1 MEKLANK
8 LDKLTMFKNR
18 ILFLF
23 ALLFIGNTINAQ
35 EITLEKG
42 KEYTL
47 AGVEVTGK
55 VSFNEQTVITFTG
68 LEIGS
73 KIRIPGDEISL
84 AITKLWK
91 LGLFDDVNFYV
102 KKIEGEN
109 IFLELELFELPKLN
123 EVKIKG
129 IKKGKKE
136 DIIKDTELNK
146 GKVVNDNL
154 VTNTKN
160 YVEKKF
166 KKDGYF
172 NTKVTINTVPDS
184 TNTKVDMVIFIDK
197 GDKVKINK
205 INFKGNE
212 QIVDKKLKKSL
223 KNTKE
228 KKIYRIFKASK
239 FVEDKYKEDLTS
251 LVTRYKEKGYRDAR
265 IISDTVSYNKKN
277 NKIDINIKLE
287 EGKKYYFGDI
297 RFLGNTVYSD
307 QLLNSI
313 LGLKKGETYNGV
325 LLQKRIADNSAPD
338 SEDIT
343 NLYQNSGYLWS
354 SINPVEVKTA
364 NDTIDFEIRIT
375 EGPVAYFNNI
385 TVKGNDKTNDKVIY
399 RELRT
404 RPGEKWNKEL
414 VIRSVRELGQLGF
427 FDAEAIRP
435 EPVNMDPAA
444 GTVDLDWTVVEKGS
458 SQVELQGGY
467 GAGGFIGTLGLSFNN
482 FSLKNIFNK
491 KAYQPLPMGDGQ
503 KMSLRLQ
510 GSQSFQ
516 VYSLSFTEPWLGG
529 KKPISF
535 FTSLSHS
542 KQFLYDYSS
551 RNVTKDKSF
560 NITTLTVGYGKRLKV
575 PDDYFSLSNSVSFS
589 YYDLNNYNTGL
600 FTFGN
605 GASRNLAFNTSLS
618 RDSRGLDPVFPDRGS
633 NFSVSAKFTLP
644 YSLFNGVDYANLK
657 NEEQYKLKYI
667 SNSGIVT
674 QAVNNIYPIDGDYI
688 AETSTNSGVY
698 KRVDT
703 YQEADLNRSK
713 YDQEVFKWLEFYKVK
728 FSGDWYTKVYKKFV
742 LRSRA
747 EFGFLGAYNSNRGIV
762 PFERFYVGGDGL
774 ANYSL
779 DGREVIQLRGYPNN
793 SLSSSNGG
801 TVYNKYSMELRYPI
815 TMKQTAKIYAMTF
828 VEAGSA
834 FDNFKTFD
842 PFKMQRS
849 AGFGLR
855 VFMPAF
861 GLLGIDFAH
870 GFDPVP
876 GDTVKSGW
884 QTHFIIGQQF

>member
-1 MEKLANK
+1 LEKLANK
-8 LDKLTMFKNR
+8 LDKLTMFKNK

-23 ALLFIGNTINAQ
+23 TLLFIGNTINAQ
-35 EITLEKG
+35 ETTLEKG

-47 AGVEVTGK
+47 SGIEVTGK

-73 KIRIPGDEISL
+73 KIRIPGEEISL

-91 LGLFDDVNFYV
+91 LGLFNDVNFYV
-102 KKIEGEN
+102 KKIEGET
-109 IFLELELFELPKLN
+109 IFLELELYELPKLN
-123 EVKIKG
+123 DIKIKG
-129 IKKGKKE
+129 VKKGKRE
-136 DIIKDTELNK
+136 DIVKETELSK
-146 GKVVNDNL
+146 GKIVNDNL
-154 VTNTKN
+154 ITNTKN
-160 YVEKKF
+160 YIENKY

-172 NTKVTINTVPDS
+172 NTKVTINTLADS
-184 TNTKVDMVIFIDK
+184 TNTKVDMVVFIDR
-197 GDKVKINK
+197 GQKVKISA
-205 INFKGNE
+205 INFVGNE
-212 QIVDKKLKKSL
+212 QLVDKKLKKSF

-228 KKIYRIFKASK
+228 KKIYRVFKASK
-239 FVEDKYKEDLTS
+239 FVKDKYKEDLGT
-251 LVTRYKEKGYRDAR
+251 LVSKYKEKGYRDAR
-265 IISDTVSYNKKN
+265 VVNESVIYNKET
-277 NKIDINIKLE
+277 NKINIDINIE

-307 QLLNSI
+307 QALNSI
-313 LGLKKGETYNGV
+313 LGIKRGEIYNGV
-325 LLQKRIADNSAPD
+325 LLEKRIADTSSPD
-338 SEDIT
+338 AEDVT
-343 NLYQNSGYLWS
+343 NLYQNNGYLWS
-354 SINPVEVKTA
+354 NINPVEVKTE

-375 EGPVAYFNNI
+375 EGPIAYFNNV

-404 RPGEKWNKEL
+404 RPGEKWNKDL

-444 GTVDLDWTVVEKGS
+444 GTVDLDWTLVEKGS

-510 GSQSFQ
+510 ASQGFQ

-535 FTSLSHS
+535 FTSISHS
-542 KQFLYDYSS
+542 KQFLFDFRS
-551 RNVTKDKSF
+551 RDVTRDKSF
-560 NITTLTVGYGKRLKV
+560 NISTLTVGYGKRLKV
-575 PDDYFSLSNSVSFS
+575 PDDYFSISNSVSFS

-605 GASRNLAFNTSLS
+605 GASRNLAFNTTLT
-618 RDSRGLDPVFPDRGS
+618 RDSRGLDPIFPDRGS

-644 YSLFNGVDYANLK
+644 YSMWNGVDYANLENK
-657 NEEQYKLKYI
+657 EEFKQRNTNVSQTDANENLVPIYI
-667 SNSGIVT
+667 DENGNNT
-674 QAVNNIYPIDGDYI
+674 NDFTKAV
-688 AETSTNSGVY
+688 
-698 KRVDT
+698 
-703 YQEADLNRSK
+703 ADQSLV
-713 YDQEVFKWLEFYKVK
+713 DQERFKYLEFYKVK
-728 FSGDWYTKVYKKFV
+728 FSGDWYTKIYKKFV
-742 LRSRA
+742 LRTRA
-747 EFGFLGAYNSNRGIV
+747 EFGFLGAYNSDRGVV
-762 PFERFYVGGDGL
+762 PFERFFVGGDGL
-774 ANYSL
+774 ANFAL

-793 SLSSSNGG
+793 SLSSQNGG

-815 TMKQTAKIYAMTF
+815 TMKQSAKIYAMSF
-828 VEAGSA
+828 LEAGAA

-842 PFKMQRS
+842 PFKVQRA
-849 AGFGLR
+849 AGIGLR

-870 GFDPVP
+870 GFDPIP
-876 GDTVKSGW
+876 GDTIKSGW

>member
-1 MEKLANK
+1 
-8 LDKLTMFKNR
+8 MFKNR
-18 ILFLF
+18 ILFLLF
-23 ALLFIGNTINAQ
+23 LLLGNTINAQ
-35 EITLEKG
+35 ETTLEKG
-42 KEYTL
+42 KEYIL

-91 LGLFDDVNFYV
+91 LGLFNDVNFYV
-102 KKIEGEN
+102 KKIEGET
-109 IFLELELFELPKLN
+109 IFLELELYELPKLN
-123 EVKIKG
+123 DIKIKG
-129 IKKGKKE
+129 IKKGKREDVVKE
-136 DIIKDTELNK
+136 TELNK
-146 GKVVNDNL
+146 GKIVNDNL
-154 VTNTKN
+154 ITNTKN
-160 YVEKKF
+160 YIENKF

-172 NTKVTINTVPDS
+172 NTKVTINTLADS
-184 TNTKVDMVIFIDK
+184 TNTKVDMVVFIDK
-197 GDKVKINK
+197 GEKVKISA
-205 INFKGNE
+205 INFVGNE
-212 QIVDKKLKKSL
+212 QLTDKKLKKSF

-228 KKIYRIFKASK
+228 KKSYRVFKASK
-239 FVEDKYKEDLTS
+239 FVKDKYKEDLGT
-251 LVTRYKEKGYRDAR
+251 LVTNYKEKGYRDAR
-265 IISDTVSYNKKN
+265 VVSESVVYDKET
-277 NKIDINIKLE
+277 NKINIDVNIE
-287 EGKKYYFGDI
+287 EGQKYYFGDI
-297 RFLGNTVYSD
+297 RFLGNTVYTD
-307 QLLNSI
+307 QVLNSI
-313 LGLKKGETYNGV
+313 LGIKRGEIYNGV
-325 LLQKRIADNSAPD
+325 LLEKRIADKTSPD
-338 SEDIT
+338 AEDVS
-343 NLYQNSGYLWS
+343 NLYQNNGYLWS
-354 SINPVEVKTA
+354 NINPVEVKTE
-364 NDTIDFEIRIT
+364 NDTIDFEIRIS
-375 EGPVAYFNNI
+375 EGPIAYFNNV

-404 RPGEKWNKEL
+404 RPGEKWNKDL

-444 GTVDLDWTVVEKGS
+444 GTVDLDWTLVEKGS

-510 GSQSFQ
+510 ASQGFQ

-535 FTSLSHS
+535 FTSISHS
-542 KQFLYDYSS
+542 KQFLFDFRS
-551 RNVTKDKSF
+551 RNVTRDKSF
-560 NITTLTVGYGKRLKV
+560 NISTLTVGYGKRLKV
-575 PDDYFSLSNSVSFS
+575 PDDYFSISNSASFS

-605 GASRNLAFNTSLS
+605 GASRNLAFSSTLT
-618 RDSRGLDPVFPDRGS
+618 RDSRGLDPIFPDRGS
-633 NFSVSAKFTLP
+633 TFSVSAKFTLP
-644 YSLFNGVDYANLK
+644 YSSFNGVDYANLGDK
-657 NEEQYKLKYI
+657 EEYKLRNNTVSRTDANGNILPVYL
-667 SNSGIVT
+667 NAAGENT
-674 QAVNNIYPIDGDYI
+674 YDFTEAV
-688 AETSTNSGVY
+688 
-698 KRVDT
+698 
-703 YQEADLNRSK
+703 ADQSLV
-713 YDQEVFKWLEFYKVK
+713 DQERFKWLEFYKVK

-742 LRSRA
+742 LRTRA
-747 EFGFLGAYNSNRGIV
+747 EFGFLGAYNQDRGVV
-762 PFERFYVGGDGL
+762 PFERFFVGGDGL
-774 ANYSL
+774 ANFAL

-793 SLSSSNGG
+793 SLSSQNGG

-815 TMKQTAKIYAMTF
+815 TMKQSAKIYAMTF

-834 FDNFKTFD
+834 FDDFKTFD
-842 PFKMQRS
+842 PFKVQRA
-849 AGFGLR
+849 AGVGLR

-870 GFDPVP
+870 GFDPIP
-876 GDTVKSGW
+876 GDTIKSGW

>member
-1 MEKLANK
+1 
-8 LDKLTMFKNR
+8 MFKNR

-23 ALLFIGNTINAQ
+23 TLLFIGNTINAQ
-35 EITLEKG
+35 ETTLEKG

-47 AGVEVTGK
+47 SGIEVTGK
-55 VSFNEQTVITFTG
+55 VSFNEQTIITFTG

-91 LGLFDDVNFYV
+91 LGLFNDVNFYV
-102 KKIEGEN
+102 KKIEGET
-109 IFLELELFELPKLN
+109 ILLELELYELPKLN
-123 EVKIKG
+123 DIKIKG
-129 IKKGKKE
+129 VKKGKRE
-136 DIIKDTELNK
+136 DIVKETELNK
-146 GKVVNDNL
+146 GRVVNDNL
-154 VTNTKN
+154 ITNTKN
-160 YVEKKF
+160 YIENKY

-172 NTKVTINTVPDS
+172 NTKVTINTLADS
-184 TNTKVDMVIFIDK
+184 TNTKVDMVVFIDR
-197 GDKVKINK
+197 GQKVKISA
-205 INFKGNE
+205 INFVGNE
-212 QIVDKKLKKSL
+212 QLVDKKLKKSF

-228 KKIYRIFKASK
+228 KKIYRVFKASK
-239 FVEDKYKEDLTS
+239 FVKDKYKEDLGT
-251 LVTRYKEKGYRDAR
+251 LVSKYKEKGYRDAR
-265 IISDTVSYNKKN
+265 VVNESVIYNKET
-277 NKIDINIKLE
+277 NKINIDINIE

-307 QLLNSI
+307 QALNSI
-313 LGLKKGETYNGV
+313 LGIKRGEIYNGV
-325 LLQKRIADNSAPD
+325 LLEKRIADTSSPD
-338 SEDIT
+338 AEDVT
-343 NLYQNSGYLWS
+343 NLYQNNGYLWS
-354 SINPVEVKTA
+354 NINPVEVKTE

-375 EGPVAYFNNI
+375 EGPIAYFNNV

-404 RPGEKWNKEL
+404 RPGEKWNKDL

-444 GTVDLDWTVVEKGS
+444 GTVDLDWTLVEKGS

-510 GSQSFQ
+510 ASQGFQ

-535 FTSLSHS
+535 FTSISHS
-542 KQFLYDYSS
+542 KQFLFDFRS
-551 RNVTKDKSF
+551 RNVTRDKSF
-560 NITTLTVGYGKRLKV
+560 NISTLTVGYGKRLKV
-575 PDDYFSLSNSVSFS
+575 PDDYFSISNSVSFS

-605 GASRNLAFNTSLS
+605 GASRNLAFSTTLT
-618 RDSRGLDPVFPDRGS
+618 RDSRGLDPIFPDRGS

-644 YSLFNGVDYANLK
+644 YSMWNGVDYANLENK
-657 NEEQYKLKYI
+657 EEFKQRNTNVSQTDANGNLVPIYI
-667 SNSGIVT
+667 DENGNNT
-674 QAVNNIYPIDGDYI
+674 NDFTKAV
-688 AETSTNSGVY
+688 
-698 KRVDT
+698 
-703 YQEADLNRSK
+703 ADQSLV
-713 YDQEVFKWLEFYKVK
+713 DQERFKYLEFYKVK
-728 FSGDWYTKVYKKFV
+728 FSGDWYSKIYKKFV
-742 LRSRA
+742 LRTRA
-747 EFGFLGAYNSNRGIV
+747 EFGFLGAYNSDRGVV
-762 PFERFYVGGDGL
+762 PFERFFVGGDGL
-774 ANYSL
+774 ANFAL

-793 SLSSSNGG
+793 SLSSQNGG

-815 TMKQTAKIYAMTF
+815 TMKQSAKIYAMSF
-828 VEAGSA
+828 LEAGAA

-842 PFKMQRS
+842 PFKVQRA
-849 AGFGLR
+849 AGIGLR

-870 GFDPVP
+870 GFDPIP
-876 GDTVKSGW
+876 GDTIKSGW

>member
-23 ALLFIGNTINAQ
+23 ILLLIGNTINAQ
-35 EITLEKG
+35 ETTLEKG

-47 AGVEVTGK
+47 SGVEVTGK
-55 VSFNEQTVITFTG
+55 VSFNKQTVITFTG

-73 KIRIPGDEISL
+73 KIRIPGEEISL

-91 LGLFDDVNFYV
+91 LGLFNDVNFYV
-102 KKIEGEN
+102 KKIEGES
-109 IFLELELFELPKLN
+109 IFLELELYELPKLN
-123 EVKIKG
+123 DIKIKG
-129 IKKGKKE
+129 VKKGKRE
-136 DIIKDTELNK
+136 DIVKETELSK
-146 GKVVNDNL
+146 GKIVNDNL
-154 VTNTKN
+154 LTNTKN
-160 YVEKKF
+160 YIENKF

-172 NTKVTINTVPDS
+172 NTKVTINTLADS
-184 TNTKVDMVIFIDK
+184 TNTKVDMVVFIDK
-197 GDKVKINK
+197 GEKVKISA
-205 INFKGNE
+205 INFVGNE
-212 QIVDKKLKKSL
+212 QLVDKKLKKSF

-228 KKIYRIFKASK
+228 KKIYRIFKSSK
-239 FVEDKYKEDLTS
+239 FVKDKYKEDLES
-251 LVTRYKEKGYRDAR
+251 VVTKYKEKGYRDAR
-265 IISDTVSYNKKN
+265 VVSENVVYDKEK
-277 NKIDINIKLE
+277 NKINIDVNIE
-287 EGKKYYFGDI
+287 EGRKYYFGDI

-307 QLLNSI
+307 QALNSI
-313 LGLKKGETYNGV
+313 LGIKRGEIYNGV
-325 LLQKRIADNSAPD
+325 MLEKRIADKTSPD
-338 SEDIT
+338 AEDVT
-343 NLYQNSGYLWS
+343 NLYQNNGYLWS
-354 SINPVEVKTA
+354 NINPVEVKTE

-375 EGPVAYFNNI
+375 EGPIAYFNNI

-404 RPGEKWNKEL
+404 RPGEKWNKDL

-510 GSQSFQ
+510 ASQGFQ

-535 FTSLSHS
+535 FTSISHS
-542 KQFLYDYSS
+542 KQFLYDYRT
-551 RNVTKDKSF
+551 RNVTSEKSF
-560 NITTLTVGYGKRLKV
+560 NISTLTVGYGKRLKV
-575 PDDYFSLSNSVSFS
+575 PDDYFSISNSVSFS

-605 GASRNLAFNTSLS
+605 GASRNLAFSSTLT
-618 RDSRGLDPVFPDRGS
+618 RDSRGLDPIFPDRGS
-633 NFSVSAKFTLP
+633 NFSVSAKFSLP
-644 YSLFNGVDYANLK
+644 YSLFNGIDYANLGNK
-657 NEEQYKLKYI
+657 EEYKLRNKTVFPTDANGNVLPVY
-667 SNSGIVT
+667 
-674 QAVNNIYPIDGDYI
+674 VNATGGNTFNFT
-688 AETSTNSGVY
+688 EGV
-698 KRVDT
+698 
-703 YQEADLNRSK
+703 ADQSLV
-713 YDQEVFKWLEFYKVK
+713 DQERFKWLEFYKVK
-728 FSGDWYTKVYKKFV
+728 FSGDWYTKIYKKFV
-742 LRSRA
+742 LRTRA
-747 EFGFLGAYNSNRGIV
+747 EFGFLGAYNSDRGIV

-815 TMKQTAKIYAMTF
+815 TMKQSAKIYAMSF
-828 VEAGSA
+828 VEAGAA

-842 PFKMQRS
+842 PFKVQRA
-849 AGFGLR
+849 AGVGLR

>member
-8 LDKLTMFKNR
+8 LDKLTMFKKR

-23 ALLFIGNTINAQ
+23 TLLFIGNTITAQ
-35 EITLEKG
+35 ETAFEKG

-55 VSFNEQTVITFTG
+55 VSFNEQTIITFTG

-91 LGLFDDVNFYV
+91 LGLFNDVNFYV
-102 KKIEGEN
+102 KKVEGES
-109 IFLELELFELPKLN
+109 IVLELELYELPKLN

-136 DIIKDTELNK
+136 DIIKETELTK

-160 YVEKKF
+160 YIENKF

-172 NTKVTINTVPDS
+172 NSKVTINTLADS
-184 TNTKVDMVIFIDK
+184 TNTKVDMVVFIDK
-197 GDKVKINK
+197 GKKVKISK
-205 INFKGNE
+205 INFVGNE
-212 QIVDKKLKKSL
+212 KLTDKKLKKAF

-228 KKIYRIFKASK
+228 KKIYRIFKSSK
-239 FVEDKYKEDLTS
+239 FIKEKYKEDLNS
-251 LVTRYKEKGYRDAR
+251 LVTKYKEKGYRDAR
-265 IISDTVSYNKKN
+265 VVSESVVYNKEK
-277 NKIDINIKLE
+277 NKIDIDVNLE
-287 EGKKYYFGDI
+287 EGRKYYFGDI
-297 RFLGNTVYSD
+297 RFLGNTVYSN
-307 QLLNSI
+307 QVLNSI
-313 LGLKKGETYNGV
+313 LGIKRGEIYNGV
-325 LLQKRIADNSAPD
+325 LLQKRISDNSAPN
-338 SEDIT
+338 SEDLS
-343 NLYQNSGYLWS
+343 NLYQNNGYLWS
-354 SINPVEVKTA
+354 NITPVEVKTE
-364 NDTIDFEIRIT
+364 NDTIDFEIRIS
-375 EGPVAYFNNI
+375 EGPVAYFNKI

-444 GTVDLDWTVVEKGS
+444 GTVDLDWNVVEKGS

-503 KMSLRLQ
+503 KMALRLQ

-542 KQFLYDYSS
+542 KQFLYDYQT
-551 RNVTKDKSF
+551 RAVTRTKSF
-560 NITTLTVGYGKRLKV
+560 NISTITVGYGKRLKV

-605 GASRNLAFNTSLS
+605 GASRNLSFNTSLT
-618 RDSRGLDPVFPDRGS
+618 RDSRGVDPVFPEYGS
-633 NFSVSAKFTLP
+633 NFSISAKFSLP
-644 YSLFNGVDYANLK
+644 YSLINGVDYAGLK
-657 NEEQYKLKYI
+657 NKKEYKFTNQGAAYFNTNGNYVPQGSYVD
-667 SNSGIVT
+667 SNGDATSNYENGI
-674 QAVNNIYPIDGDYI
+674 
-688 AETSTNSGVY
+688 
-698 KRVDT
+698 
-703 YQEADLNRSK
+703 ADQSK
-713 YDQEVFKWLEFYKVK
+713 IDQERFKWLEFYKVK

-742 LRSRA
+742 LRTRG
-747 EFGFLGAYNSNRGIV
+747 EFGFLGAYNKDRGII

-793 SLSSSNGG
+793 SLSSSDGG

-828 VEAGSA
+828 LEAGSA
-834 FDNFKTFD
+834 FDSFKKFD

-870 GFDPVP
+870 GFDPIP
-876 GDTVKSGW
+876 GGTVKSGW

>member
-1 MEKLANK
+1 
-8 LDKLTMFKNR
+8 MFKNR

-23 ALLFIGNTINAQ
+23 ILLFIGNTINAQ

-42 KEYTL
+42 KEYIL
-47 AGVEVTGK
+47 SGVEVTGK

-73 KIRIPGDEISL
+73 KIRIPGEEISL

-91 LGLFDDVNFYV
+91 LGLFNDVNFYV
-102 KKIEGEN
+102 KKIEGES
-109 IFLELELFELPKLN
+109 IFLELELYELPKLN
-123 EVKIKG
+123 EIKIKG

-136 DIIKDTELNK
+136 DIIKETELNK

-154 VTNTKN
+154 LTNTKN
-160 YVEKKF
+160 YIENKF
-166 KKDGYF
+166 KKDGFY
-172 NTKVTINTVPDS
+172 NTKVTINTLADS

-197 GDKVKINK
+197 GEKVKISA
-205 INFKGNE
+205 INFVGNE
-212 QIVDKKLKKSL
+212 QLVDKKLKKSF

-239 FVEDKYKEDLTS
+239 FVKDKYKEDIES
-251 LVTRYKEKGYRDAR
+251 VVTKYKEKGYRDAR
-265 IISDTVSYNKKN
+265 VVSENVVYDKEK
-277 NKIDINIKLE
+277 NKINIDVNIE

-307 QLLNSI
+307 QALNSI
-313 LGLKKGETYNGV
+313 LGIKRGEIYNGV
-325 LLQKRIADNSAPD
+325 MLEKRIADKTSPD
-338 SEDIT
+338 AEDVT
-343 NLYQNSGYLWS
+343 NLYQNNGYLWS
-354 SINPVEVKTA
+354 NINPVEVKTE

-375 EGPVAYFNNI
+375 EGPIAYFNNV

-404 RPGEKWNKEL
+404 RPGEKWNKDL

-444 GTVDLDWTVVEKGS
+444 GTVDLDWTLVEKGS

-510 GSQSFQ
+510 ASQGFQ

-535 FTSLSHS
+535 FTSISHS
-542 KQFLYDYSS
+542 KQFLFDFRS
-551 RNVTKDKSF
+551 RNVTRDKSF
-560 NITTLTVGYGKRLKV
+560 NISTLTVGYGKRLKV
-575 PDDYFSLSNSVSFS
+575 PDDYFSISNSVSFS

-605 GASRNLAFNTSLS
+605 GASRNLAFSTTLT
-618 RDSRGLDPVFPDRGS
+618 RDSRGLDPIFPDRGS

-644 YSLFNGVDYANLK
+644 YSMWNGVDYANLENK
-657 NEEQYKLKYI
+657 EEFKQRNTNV
-667 SNSGIVT
+667 SQTDANGN
-674 QAVNNIYPIDGDYI
+674 AVPIYIDGNGNN
-688 AETSTNSGVY
+688 TNDFTKAV
-698 KRVDT
+698 
-703 YQEADLNRSK
+703 ADQSLV
-713 YDQEVFKWLEFYKVK
+713 DQERFKYLEFYKVK
-728 FSGDWYTKVYKKFV
+728 FTGDWYSKIYKKFV
-742 LRSRA
+742 LRTRA
-747 EFGFLGAYNSNRGIV
+747 EFGFLGAYNSDRGVV
-762 PFERFYVGGDGL
+762 PFERFFVGGDGL
-774 ANYSL
+774 ANFAL

-793 SLSSSNGG
+793 SLSSQNGG

-815 TMKQTAKIYAMTF
+815 TMKQSAKIYAMSF
-828 VEAGSA
+828 LEAGAA

-842 PFKMQRS
+842 PFKVQRA
-849 AGFGLR
+849 AGVGLR

-870 GFDPVP
+870 GFDPIP

>member
-8 LDKLTMFKNR
+8 LYKLTMFKNR

-23 ALLFIGNTINAQ
+23 ILLFIGNTIKAQ
-35 EITLEKG
+35 ETTLEKG

-47 AGVEVTGK
+47 SGVEVTGK
-55 VSFNEQTVITFTG
+55 VSFNQQTIITFTG

-73 KIRIPGDEISL
+73 KIRIPGEEISL

-91 LGLFDDVNFYV
+91 LGLFNDVNFYV
-102 KKIEGEN
+102 KKIEGDA

-123 EVKIKG
+123 DIKIKG
-129 IKKGKKE
+129 VKKGKRE
-136 DIIKDTELNK
+136 DIVKETELNK
-146 GKVVNDNL
+146 GKIVNDNL
-154 VTNTKN
+154 LTNTKN
-160 YVEKKF
+160 YIENKF
-166 KKDGYF
+166 KKEGYF
-172 NTKVTINTVPDS
+172 NTKVTINTLADS
-184 TNTKVDMVIFIDK
+184 TNTKVDMVVFIDK
-197 GDKVKINK
+197 GEKVKISA
-205 INFKGNE
+205 INFVGNE
-212 QIVDKKLKKSL
+212 QLADKKLKKSF

-228 KKIYRIFKASK
+228 KKVYRIFKSSK
-239 FVEDKYKEDLTS
+239 FVKDKYKEDLGE
-251 LVTRYKEKGYRDAR
+251 LVTKYKEKGYRDAR
-265 IISDTVSYNKKN
+265 VVSENVTYNKDN
-277 NKIDINIKLE
+277 NKINIDVNIE

-307 QLLNSI
+307 QALNSI
-313 LGLKKGETYNGV
+313 LGIKRGEIYNGV
-325 LLQKRIADNSAPD
+325 LLEKRIADKTSPD
-338 SEDIT
+338 AEDVT
-343 NLYQNSGYLWS
+343 NLYQNNGYLWS
-354 SINPVEVKTA
+354 NINPVEVKTE
-364 NDTIDFEIRIT
+364 NDTIDFEIRIS
-375 EGPVAYFNNI
+375 EGPIAYFNNI

-404 RPGEKWNKEL
+404 RPGEKWNKDL

-510 GSQSFQ
+510 GSQGFQ

-542 KQFLYDYSS
+542 KQFLYDYRT
-551 RNVTKDKSF
+551 RNVTREKSF
-560 NITTLTVGYGKRLKV
+560 NISTITVGYGKRLKV
-575 PDDYFSLSNSVSFS
+575 PDDYFSISNSVSFS

-605 GASRNLAFNTSLS
+605 GASRNLAFSTTLT
-618 RDSRGLDPVFPDRGS
+618 RDSRGLDPIFPDRGS
-633 NFSVSAKFTLP
+633 NFSVSAKFSLP
-644 YSLFNGVDYANLK
+644 YSLFNGIDYANLGNK
-657 NEEQYKLKYI
+657 EEYKLRNNTVFPTD
-667 SNSGIVT
+667 SNGNVLPVYVNAT
-674 QAVNNIYPIDGDYI
+674 GGNTFNYTEAV
-688 AETSTNSGVY
+688 
-698 KRVDT
+698 VD
-703 YQEADLNRSK
+703 QSLV
-713 YDQEVFKWLEFYKVK
+713 DQERFKWLEFYKVK
-728 FSGDWYTKVYKKFV
+728 FSGDWYTKIYKKFV
-742 LRSRA
+742 LRTRA
-747 EFGFLGAYNSNRGIV
+747 EFGFLGAYNSDRGIV

-774 ANYSL
+774 ANFAL

-815 TMKQTAKIYAMTF
+815 TMKQSAKIYAMSF
-828 VEAGSA
+828 LEAGAA

-842 PFKMQRS
+842 PFKVQRA
-849 AGFGLR
+849 AGVGLR

>member
-23 ALLFIGNTINAQ
+23 ILLILGHTINAQ
-35 EITLEKG
+35 ETNLEKG
-42 KEYTL
+42 KEYIL
-47 AGVEVTGK
+47 SGVEVTGK

-73 KIRIPGDEISL
+73 KIRIPGEEISL

-91 LGLFDDVNFYV
+91 LGLFNDVNFYV
-102 KKIEGEN
+102 KKIEGES
-109 IFLELELFELPKLN
+109 IFLELELYELPKLN
-123 EVKIKG
+123 DIKIKG
-129 IKKGKKE
+129 VKKGKRE
-136 DIIKDTELNK
+136 DIVKETELTK
-146 GKVVNDNL
+146 GKIVNDNL
-154 VTNTKN
+154 LTNTKN
-160 YVEKKF
+160 YIENKYR
-166 KKDGYF
+166 KDGYF
-172 NTKVTINTVPDS
+172 NTKVTINTLADS
-184 TNTKVDMVIFIDK
+184 TNTKVDMVVFIDK
-197 GDKVKINK
+197 GEKVKISA
-205 INFKGNE
+205 INFVGNE
-212 QIVDKKLKKSL
+212 KLTNKKLKKAF

-228 KKIYRIFKASK
+228 KKIYRIFKSSK
-239 FVEDKYKEDLTS
+239 FVKDKYKEDLGT
-251 LVTRYKEKGYRDAR
+251 LVTKYKEKGYRDAR
-265 IISDTVSYNKKN
+265 VVSENVTYNKEN
-277 NKIDINIKLE
+277 NKINIDVNIE

-307 QLLNSI
+307 QALNSI
-313 LGLKKGETYNGV
+313 LGIKKGEIYNGV
-325 LLQKRIADNSAPD
+325 LLEKRIADKTSPD
-338 SEDIT
+338 AEDVT
-343 NLYQNSGYLWS
+343 NLYQNNGYLWS
-354 SINPVEVKTA
+354 NINPVEVKTE

-375 EGPVAYFNNI
+375 EGPIAYFNNI

-404 RPGEKWNKEL
+404 RPGEKWNKDL

-510 GSQSFQ
+510 ASQGFQ

-542 KQFLYDYSS
+542 KQFLYDY
-551 RNVTKDKSF
+551 RTRDVTKEKSF
-560 NITTLTVGYGKRLKV
+560 NISTITVGYGKRLKV
-575 PDDYFSLSNSVSFS
+575 PDDYFSISNSVSFS

-605 GASRNLAFNTSLS
+605 GASRNLAFNTTLT
-618 RDSRGLDPVFPDRGS
+618 RDSRGLDPIFPDRGS
-633 NFSVSAKFTLP
+633 NFSISAKFTLP
-644 YSLFNGVDYANLK
+644 YSLWNGIDYANLENK
-657 NEEQYKLKYI
+657 EEFKQRNTNVSQTDGSGNSIPVYI
-667 SNSGIVT
+667 DENGNNT
-674 QAVNNIYPIDGDYI
+674 NDFTKAV
-688 AETSTNSGVY
+688 
-698 KRVDT
+698 
-703 YQEADLNRSK
+703 ADQSLV
-713 YDQEVFKWLEFYKVK
+713 DQERFKYLEFYKVK
-728 FSGDWYTKVYKKFV
+728 FSGDWYTKIYKKFI
-742 LRSRA
+742 LRTRA
-747 EFGFLGAYNSNRGIV
+747 EFGFLGAYNSDRGIV

-774 ANYSL
+774 ANFAL

-793 SLSSSNGG
+793 SLSSQNGG

-815 TMKQTAKIYAMTF
+815 TMKQSAKIYAMSF
-828 VEAGSA
+828 VEAGAA

-842 PFKMQRS
+842 PFKVQRA
-849 AGFGLR
+849 AGLGLR

-870 GFDPVP
+870 GFDPIP
-876 GDTVKSGW
+876 GDTIKSGW

>member
-8 LDKLTMFKNR
+8 LDKLKMFKNKIV
-18 ILFLF
+18 ILFI
-23 ALLFIGNTINAQ
+23 LLFIGNTINAQ
-35 EITLEKG
+35 ETTLEKG

-47 AGVEVTGK
+47 SGIEVTGK

-73 KIRIPGDEISL
+73 KIRIPGEEISL

-91 LGLFDDVNFYV
+91 LGLFNDVNFYV
-102 KKIEGEN
+102 KKIEGES
-109 IFLELELFELPKLN
+109 IFLELELYELPKLN
-123 EVKIKG
+123 DIKIKG
-129 IKKGKKE
+129 VKKGKRE
-136 DIIKDTELNK
+136 DIVKETELSK
-146 GKVVNDNL
+146 GKIVNDNL
-154 VTNTKN
+154 LTNTKN
-160 YVEKKF
+160 YIENKF

-172 NTKVTINTVPDS
+172 NTKVTINTLADS
-184 TNTKVDMVIFIDK
+184 TNTKVDMVVFIDK
-197 GDKVKINK
+197 GEKVKISA
-205 INFKGNE
+205 INFVGNE
-212 QIVDKKLKKSL
+212 QLVDKKLKKSF

-228 KKIYRIFKASK
+228 KKIYRIFKSSK
-239 FVEDKYKEDLTS
+239 FVKDKYKEDLES
-251 LVTRYKEKGYRDAR
+251 VVTKYKEKGYRDAR
-265 IISDTVSYNKKN
+265 VVSENVVYDKEK
-277 NKIDINIKLE
+277 NKINIDVNIE
-287 EGKKYYFGDI
+287 EGRKYYFGDI

-307 QLLNSI
+307 QALNSI
-313 LGLKKGETYNGV
+313 LGIKRGEIYNGV
-325 LLQKRIADNSAPD
+325 LLEKRIADKTSPD
-338 SEDIT
+338 AEDVT
-343 NLYQNSGYLWS
+343 NLYQNNGYLWS
-354 SINPVEVKTA
+354 NINPVEVKTE

-375 EGPVAYFNNI
+375 EGPIAYFNNI

-404 RPGEKWNKEL
+404 RPGEKWNKDL

-444 GTVDLDWTVVEKGS
+444 GTVDLDWTLVEKGS

-510 GSQSFQ
+510 ASQGFQ

-535 FTSLSHS
+535 FTSISHS
-542 KQFLYDYSS
+542 KQFLYDYRT
-551 RNVTKDKSF
+551 RNVTREKSF
-560 NITTLTVGYGKRLKV
+560 NISTLTVGYGKRLKV
-575 PDDYFSLSNSVSFS
+575 PDDYFSISNSVSFS

-605 GASRNLAFNTSLS
+605 GASRNLAFSTTLT
-618 RDSRGLDPVFPDRGS
+618 RDSRGLDPIFPDRGS

-644 YSLFNGVDYANLK
+644 YSMWNGVDYANLENK
-657 NEEQYKLKYI
+657 EEFKQRNTNVSQTDANGNSVPVYI
-667 SNSGIVT
+667 DVNGNNT
-674 QAVNNIYPIDGDYI
+674 NDFTKAV
-688 AETSTNSGVY
+688 
-698 KRVDT
+698 
-703 YQEADLNRSK
+703 ADQSLV
-713 YDQEVFKWLEFYKVK
+713 DQERFKYLEFYKVK
-728 FSGDWYTKVYKKFV
+728 FSGDWYTKIYKKFV
-742 LRSRA
+742 LRTRA
-747 EFGFLGAYNSNRGIV
+747 EFGFLGAYNSDRGIV

-774 ANYSL
+774 ANFAL

-793 SLSSSNGG
+793 SLSSQNGG

-815 TMKQTAKIYAMTF
+815 TMKQSAKIYAMSF
-828 VEAGSA
+828 LEAGAA

-842 PFKMQRS
+842 PFKVQRA
-849 AGFGLR
+849 AGVGLR

-870 GFDPVP
+870 GFDPIP

>member
-1 MEKLANK
+1 
-8 LDKLTMFKNR
+8 MFKNR

-23 ALLFIGNTINAQ
+23 TLLFLGNTINAQ
-35 EITLEKG
+35 ETTLEKG

-47 AGVEVTGK
+47 SGIEVTGK
-55 VSFNEQTVITFTG
+55 VSFNEQTIITFTG

-91 LGLFDDVNFYV
+91 LGLFNDVNFYV
-102 KKIEGEN
+102 KKIEGEA
-109 IFLELELFELPKLN
+109 ILLELELYELPKLN
-123 EVKIKG
+123 DIKIKG
-129 IKKGKKE
+129 VKKGKRE
-136 DIIKDTELNK
+136 DIVKETELNK
-146 GKVVNDNL
+146 GRVVNDNL
-154 VTNTKN
+154 ITNTKN
-160 YVEKKF
+160 YIENKY

-172 NTKVTINTVPDS
+172 NTKVTINTLADS
-184 TNTKVDMVIFIDK
+184 TNTKVDMVVFIDR
-197 GDKVKINK
+197 GQKVKISA
-205 INFKGNE
+205 INFVGNE
-212 QIVDKKLKKSL
+212 QLVDKKLKKSF

-228 KKIYRIFKASK
+228 KKIYRVFKASK
-239 FVEDKYKEDLTS
+239 FVKDKYKEDLGT
-251 LVTRYKEKGYRDAR
+251 LVSKYKEKGYRDAR
-265 IISDTVSYNKKN
+265 VVNESVTYNKET
-277 NKIDINIKLE
+277 NKINIDINIE

-307 QLLNSI
+307 QALNSI
-313 LGLKKGETYNGV
+313 LGIKRGEIYNGV
-325 LLQKRIADNSAPD
+325 LLEKRIADTSSPD
-338 SEDIT
+338 AEDVT
-343 NLYQNSGYLWS
+343 NLYQNNGYLWS
-354 SINPVEVKTA
+354 NINPVEVKTE

-375 EGPVAYFNNI
+375 EGPIAYFNNV

-404 RPGEKWNKEL
+404 RPGEKWNKDL

-444 GTVDLDWTVVEKGS
+444 GTVDLDWTLVEKGS

-510 GSQSFQ
+510 ASQGFQ

-535 FTSLSHS
+535 FTSISHS
-542 KQFLYDYSS
+542 KQFLFDFRS
-551 RNVTKDKSF
+551 RNVTRDKSF
-560 NITTLTVGYGKRLKV
+560 NISTLTVGYGKRLKV
-575 PDDYFSLSNSVSFS
+575 PDDYFSISNSVSFS

-605 GASRNLAFNTSLS
+605 GASRNLAFSTTLT
-618 RDSRGLDPVFPDRGS
+618 RDSRGLDPIFPDRGS

-644 YSLFNGVDYANLK
+644 YSMWNGVDYANLENK
-657 NEEQYKLKYI
+657 EEFKQRNTNVSQTDANGNLVPIYI
-667 SNSGIVT
+667 DENGNNT
-674 QAVNNIYPIDGDYI
+674 NDFTKAV
-688 AETSTNSGVY
+688 
-698 KRVDT
+698 
-703 YQEADLNRSK
+703 ADQSLV
-713 YDQEVFKWLEFYKVK
+713 DQERFKYLEFYKVK
-728 FSGDWYTKVYKKFV
+728 FSGDWYSKIYKKFV
-742 LRSRA
+742 LRTRA
-747 EFGFLGAYNSNRGIV
+747 EFGFLGAYNSDRGVV
-762 PFERFYVGGDGL
+762 PFERFFVGG
-774 ANYSL
+774 A
-779 DGREVIQLRGYPNN
+779 
-793 SLSSSNGG
+793 
-801 TVYNKYSMELRYPI
+801 
-815 TMKQTAKIYAMTF
+815 
-828 VEAGSA
+828 A

-842 PFKMQRS
+842 PFKVQRA
-849 AGFGLR
+849 AGIGLR

-870 GFDPVP
+870 GFDPIP
-876 GDTVKSGW
+876 GDTIKSGW

>member
-1 MEKLANK
+1 LEKLANK

-23 ALLFIGNTINAQ
+23 ILLIIGNTINAQ
-35 EITLEKG
+35 EINLEKG

-47 AGVEVTGK
+47 SGVEVTGK

-73 KIRIPGDEISL
+73 KIRIPGEEISL

-91 LGLFDDVNFYV
+91 LGLFNDVNFYV
-102 KKIEGEN
+102 KKIEGES
-109 IFLELELFELPKLN
+109 IFLELELYELPKLN
-123 EVKIKG
+123 DIKIKG
-129 IKKGKKE
+129 VKKGKRE
-136 DIIKDTELNK
+136 DIVKETELTK
-146 GKVVNDNL
+146 GKIVNDNL
-154 VTNTKN
+154 LTNTKN
-160 YVEKKF
+160 YIENKYR
-166 KKDGYF
+166 KDGYF
-172 NTKVTINTVPDS
+172 NTKVTINTLADS
-184 TNTKVDMVIFIDK
+184 TNTKVDMVVFIDK
-197 GDKVKINK
+197 GEKVKISA
-205 INFKGNE
+205 INFVGNE
-212 QIVDKKLKKSL
+212 KLTNKKLKKAF

-228 KKIYRIFKASK
+228 KKIYRIFKSSK
-239 FVEDKYKEDLTS
+239 FVKDKYKEDLGT
-251 LVTRYKEKGYRDAR
+251 LVTKYKEKGYRDAR
-265 IISDTVSYNKKN
+265 VVSENVTYNKEN
-277 NKIDINIKLE
+277 NKINIDVNIE

-307 QLLNSI
+307 QALNSI
-313 LGLKKGETYNGV
+313 LGIKRGEIYNGV
-325 LLQKRIADNSAPD
+325 LLEKRIADKTSPD
-338 SEDIT
+338 AEDVT
-343 NLYQNSGYLWS
+343 NLYQNNGYLWS
-354 SINPVEVKTA
+354 NINPVEVKTE

-375 EGPVAYFNNI
+375 EGPIAYFNNI

-404 RPGEKWNKEL
+404 RPGEKWNKDL

-510 GSQSFQ
+510 ASQGFQ

-542 KQFLYDYSS
+542 KQFLYDYRT
-551 RNVTKDKSF
+551 RNVTREKSF
-560 NITTLTVGYGKRLKV
+560 NISTITVGYGKRLKV
-575 PDDYFSLSNSVSFS
+575 PDDYFSISNSVSFS

-605 GASRNLAFNTSLS
+605 GASRNLAFNTTLT
-618 RDSRGLDPVFPDRGS
+618 RDSRGLDPIFPDRGS

-644 YSLFNGVDYANLK
+644 YSMWNGVDYANLENK
-657 NEEQYKLKYI
+657 EEFKQRNTNVSQTDANGNSIPVYI
-667 SNSGIVT
+667 DVNGNNT
-674 QAVNNIYPIDGDYI
+674 NDFTKAV
-688 AETSTNSGVY
+688 
-698 KRVDT
+698 
-703 YQEADLNRSK
+703 ADQSLV
-713 YDQEVFKWLEFYKVK
+713 DQERFKYLEFYKVK
-728 FSGDWYTKVYKKFV
+728 FSGDWYTKIYKKFV
-742 LRSRA
+742 LRTRA
-747 EFGFLGAYNSNRGIV
+747 EFGFLGAYNSDRGIV

-774 ANYSL
+774 ANFAL

-793 SLSSSNGG
+793 SLSSQNGG

-815 TMKQTAKIYAMTF
+815 TMKQSAKIYAMSF
-828 VEAGSA
+828 VEAGAA

-842 PFKMQRS
+842 PFKVQRA
-849 AGFGLR
+849 AGLGLR

-870 GFDPVP
+870 GFDPIP
-876 GDTVKSGW
+876 GDTIKSGW

>member
-1 MEKLANK
+1 MEKQANK
-8 LDKLTMFKNR
+8 LDKLKMFKNR

-23 ALLFIGNTINAQ
+23 TLLFIGNTINAQ
-35 EITLEKG
+35 ETALEKG

-47 AGVEVTGK
+47 SGIEVTGK
-55 VSFNEQTVITFTG
+55 VSFNEQTIITFTG

-91 LGLFDDVNFYV
+91 LGLFNDVNFYV
-102 KKIEGEN
+102 KKIEGET
-109 IFLELELFELPKLN
+109 ILLELELYELPKLN
-123 EVKIKG
+123 DIKIKG
-129 IKKGKKE
+129 VKKGKRE
-136 DIIKDTELNK
+136 DIVKETELNK
-146 GKVVNDNL
+146 GRVVNDNL
-154 VTNTKN
+154 ITNTKN
-160 YVEKKF
+160 YIENKY

-172 NTKVTINTVPDS
+172 NTKVTINTLADS
-184 TNTKVDMVIFIDK
+184 TNTKVDMVVFIDR
-197 GDKVKINK
+197 GQKVKISA
-205 INFKGNE
+205 INFVGNE
-212 QIVDKKLKKSL
+212 QLVDKKLKKSF

-228 KKIYRIFKASK
+228 KKIYRVFKASK
-239 FVEDKYKEDLTS
+239 FVKDKYKEDLGT
-251 LVTRYKEKGYRDAR
+251 LVSKYKEKGYRDAR
-265 IISDTVSYNKKN
+265 VVNESVIYNKET
-277 NKIDINIKLE
+277 NKINIDINIE

-307 QLLNSI
+307 QALNSI
-313 LGLKKGETYNGV
+313 LGIKRGEIYNGV
-325 LLQKRIADNSAPD
+325 LLEKRIADTSSPD
-338 SEDIT
+338 AEDVT
-343 NLYQNSGYLWS
+343 NLYQNNGYLWS
-354 SINPVEVKTA
+354 NINPVEVKTE
-364 NDTIDFEIRIT
+364 NDTIDFDIRIT
-375 EGPVAYFNNI
+375 EGPIAYFNNV

-404 RPGEKWNKEL
+404 RPGEKWNKDL

-444 GTVDLDWTVVEKGS
+444 GTVDLDWTLVEKGS

-510 GSQSFQ
+510 ASQGFQ

-535 FTSLSHS
+535 FTSISHS
-542 KQFLYDYSS
+542 KQFLFDFRS
-551 RNVTKDKSF
+551 RDVTRDKSF
-560 NITTLTVGYGKRLKV
+560 NISTLTVGYGKRLKV
-575 PDDYFSLSNSVSFS
+575 PDDYFSISNSVSFS

-605 GASRNLAFNTSLS
+605 GASRNLSFSSTLT
-618 RDSRGLDPVFPDRGS
+618 RDSRGLDPIFPDRGS
-633 NFSVSAKFTLP
+633 TFSVSTKFSLP
-644 YSLFNGVDYANLK
+644 YSLFNGIDYANLENK
-657 NEEQYKLKYI
+657 EEYKLR
-667 SNSGIVT
+667 
-674 QAVNNIYPIDGDYI
+674 NNTVFPIDANGNVLPVYVN
-688 AETSTNSGVY
+688 ETGGNTLNY
-698 KRVDT
+698 T
-703 YQEADLNRSK
+703 EAVADQSLV
-713 YDQEVFKWLEFYKVK
+713 DQERFKWLEFYKVK
-728 FSGDWYTKVYKKFV
+728 FSGDWYTKIYKKFV
-742 LRSRA
+742 VRTRA
-747 EFGFLGAYNSNRGIV
+747 EFGFLGAYNSDRGVV
-762 PFERFYVGGDGL
+762 PFERFFVGGDGL
-774 ANYSL
+774 ANFAL

-793 SLSSSNGG
+793 SLSSQNGG

-815 TMKQTAKIYAMTF
+815 TMKQSAKIYAMSF
-828 VEAGSA
+828 LEAGAA

-842 PFKMQRS
+842 PFKVQRA
-849 AGFGLR
+849 AGIGLR

-870 GFDPVP
+870 GFDPIP
-876 GDTVKSGW
+876 GDTIKSGW

>member
-23 ALLFIGNTINAQ
+23 ILLLIGNTINAQ
-35 EITLEKG
+35 ETNLEKG
-42 KEYTL
+42 KEYIL
-47 AGVEVTGK
+47 SGVEVTGK

-73 KIRIPGDEISL
+73 KIRIPGEEISL

-91 LGLFDDVNFYV
+91 LGLFNDVNFYV
-102 KKIEGEN
+102 KKIEGEA
-109 IFLELELFELPKLN
+109 IFLELELYELPKLN
-123 EVKIKG
+123 DIKIKG
-129 IKKGKKE
+129 VKKGKRE
-136 DIIKDTELNK
+136 DIVKETELSK
-146 GKVVNDNL
+146 GKIVNDNL
-154 VTNTKN
+154 ITNTKN
-160 YVEKKF
+160 YIENKF

-172 NTKVTINTVPDS
+172 NTKVTINTLADS
-184 TNTKVDMVIFIDK
+184 TNTKVDMVVFIDK
-197 GDKVKINK
+197 GQKVKISA
-205 INFKGNE
+205 INFIGNE
-212 QIVDKKLKKSL
+212 QLKDKKLKKSF

-228 KKIYRIFKASK
+228 KRSYRVFKASK
-239 FVEDKYKEDLTS
+239 FVKDKYKEDLGT
-251 LVTRYKEKGYRDAR
+251 LVTNYKEKGYRDAR
-265 IISDTVSYNKKN
+265 VVSESVAYNKET
-277 NKIDINIKLE
+277 NKINIDVNIE

-297 RFLGNTVYSD
+297 RFLGNTVYTD
-307 QLLNSI
+307 QALNSI
-313 LGLKKGETYNGV
+313 LGIKRGEIYNGV
-325 LLQKRIADNSAPD
+325 LLEKRIADKTSPD
-338 SEDIT
+338 AEDVS
-343 NLYQNSGYLWS
+343 NLYQNNGYLWS
-354 SINPVEVKTA
+354 NINPVEVKTE
-364 NDTIDFEIRIT
+364 NDTIDFEIRIS
-375 EGPVAYFNNI
+375 EGPIAYFNNV
-385 TVKGNDKTNDKVIY
+385 TVKGNYKTNDKVIY

-404 RPGEKWNKEL
+404 RPGEKWNKDL

-444 GTVDLDWTVVEKGS
+444 GTVDLDWTLVEKGS

-510 GSQSFQ
+510 ASQGFQ

-535 FTSLSHS
+535 FTSISHS
-542 KQFLYDYSS
+542 KQFLFDFRS
-551 RNVTKDKSF
+551 RNVTRDKSF
-560 NITTLTVGYGKRLKV
+560 NISTLTVGYGKRLKV
-575 PDDYFSLSNSVSFS
+575 PDDYFSISNSASFS

-605 GASRNLAFNTSLS
+605 GASRNLAFSTTLT
-618 RDSRGLDPVFPDRGS
+618 RDSRGLDPIFPDRGS
-633 NFSVSAKFTLP
+633 TFSVSAKFSLP
-644 YSLFNGVDYANLK
+644 YSLFNGIDYANLQNK
-657 NEEQYKLKYI
+657 EEYKLKNNTVFPTDANGNVLPVYV
-667 SNSGIVT
+667 NATGGNT
-674 QAVNNIYPIDGDYI
+674 FDYTEAV
-688 AETSTNSGVY
+688 
-698 KRVDT
+698 
-703 YQEADLNRSK
+703 ADQSLV
-713 YDQEVFKWLEFYKVK
+713 DQERFKYLEFYKVK
-728 FSGDWYTKVYKKFV
+728 FSGDWYTKIYKKFV
-742 LRSRA
+742 LRTRA
-747 EFGFLGAYNSNRGIV
+747 EFGFLGAYNQDRGIV
-762 PFERFYVGGDGL
+762 PFERFFVGGDGL
-774 ANYSL
+774 ANFAL

-793 SLSSSNGG
+793 SLSSQNGG

-815 TMKQTAKIYAMTF
+815 TMKQSAKIYAMSF
-828 VEAGSA
+828 LEAGAA

-842 PFKMQRS
+842 PFKVQRA
-849 AGFGLR
+849 AGLGLR

-870 GFDPVP
+870 GFDPIP
-876 GDTVKSGW
+876 GDTIKSGW

>member
-23 ALLFIGNTINAQ
+23 TLLFIGNTINAQ
-35 EITLEKG
+35 ETTLEKG

-47 AGVEVTGK
+47 SGIEVTGK
-55 VSFNEQTVITFTG
+55 VSFNEQTIITFTG

-91 LGLFDDVNFYV
+91 LGLFNDVNFYV
-102 KKIEGEN
+102 KKIEGET
-109 IFLELELFELPKLN
+109 ILLELELYELPKLN
-123 EVKIKG
+123 DIKIKG
-129 IKKGKKE
+129 VKKGKRE
-136 DIIKDTELNK
+136 DIVKETELNK
-146 GKVVNDNL
+146 GRVVNDNL
-154 VTNTKN
+154 ITNTKN
-160 YVEKKF
+160 YIENKY

-172 NTKVTINTVPDS
+172 NTKVTINTLADS
-184 TNTKVDMVIFIDK
+184 TNTKVDMVVFIDR
-197 GDKVKINK
+197 GQKVKISA
-205 INFKGNE
+205 INFVGNE
-212 QIVDKKLKKSL
+212 QLVDKKLKKSF

-228 KKIYRIFKASK
+228 KKIYRVFKASK
-239 FVEDKYKEDLTS
+239 FVKDKYKEDLGN
-251 LVTRYKEKGYRDAR
+251 LVSKYKEKGYRDAR
-265 IISDTVSYNKKN
+265 VVTESVIYNKET
-277 NKIDINIKLE
+277 NKINIDINVE

-307 QLLNSI
+307 QVLNSI
-313 LGLKKGETYNGV
+313 LGIKRGEIYNGV
-325 LLQKRIADNSAPD
+325 LLEKRIADNTSPD
-338 SEDIT
+338 AEDVT
-343 NLYQNSGYLWS
+343 NLYQNNGYLWS
-354 SINPVEVKTA
+354 NINPVEVKTE

-375 EGPVAYFNNI
+375 EGPIAYFNNV

-404 RPGEKWNKEL
+404 RPGEKWNKDL

-444 GTVDLDWTVVEKGS
+444 GTVDLDWTLVEKGS

-510 GSQSFQ
+510 ASQGFQ

-535 FTSLSHS
+535 FTSISHS
-542 KQFLYDYSS
+542 KQFLFDFRS
-551 RNVTKDKSF
+551 RNVTRDKSF
-560 NITTLTVGYGKRLKV
+560 NISTLTVGYGKRLKV
-575 PDDYFSLSNSVSFS
+575 PDDYFSISNSVSFS

-605 GASRNLAFNTSLS
+605 GASRNLAFSTTLT
-618 RDSRGLDPVFPDRGS
+618 RDSRGLDPIFPDRGS

-644 YSLFNGVDYANLK
+644 YSMWNGVDYANLENK
-657 NEEQYKLKYI
+657 EEFKQRNTNVSQTDANGNLVPIYI
-667 SNSGIVT
+667 DENGNNT
-674 QAVNNIYPIDGDYI
+674 NDFTKAV
-688 AETSTNSGVY
+688 
-698 KRVDT
+698 
-703 YQEADLNRSK
+703 ADQSLV
-713 YDQEVFKWLEFYKVK
+713 DQERFKYLEFYKVK
-728 FSGDWYTKVYKKFV
+728 FSGDWYSKIYKKFV
-742 LRSRA
+742 LRTRA
-747 EFGFLGAYNSNRGIV
+747 EFGFLGAYNSDRGVV
-762 PFERFYVGGDGL
+762 PFERFFVGGDGL
-774 ANYSL
+774 ANFAL

-793 SLSSSNGG
+793 SLSSQNGG

-815 TMKQTAKIYAMTF
+815 TMKQSAKIYAMSF
-828 VEAGSA
+828 LEAGAA

-842 PFKMQRS
+842 PFKVQRA
-849 AGFGLR
+849 AGIGLR

-870 GFDPVP
+870 GFDPIP
-876 GDTVKSGW
+876 GDTIKSGW

>member
-1 MEKLANK
+1 
-8 LDKLTMFKNR
+8 MFKNR

-35 EITLEKG
+35 DTTLEKG

-47 AGVEVTGK
+47 AGVEVIGK

-73 KIRIPGDEISL
+73 KIRIPGEEISL

-91 LGLFDDVNFYV
+91 LGLFNDVNFYV

-109 IFLELELFELPKLN
+109 IFLELELYELPKLN
-123 EVKIKG
+123 EIKIKG
-129 IKKGKKE
+129 VKKGKKE
-136 DIIKDTELNK
+136 DILKETELNK
-146 GKVVNDNL
+146 GKIVNDNL
-154 VTNTKN
+154 ITNTKN
-160 YVEKKF
+160 YIENKF

-172 NTKVTINTVPDS
+172 NTKVTINTLADS
-184 TNTKVDMVIFIDK
+184 TNTKVDMSIFIDRGK
-197 GDKVKINK
+197 KVKISK
-205 INFKGNE
+205 INFIGNE
-212 QIVDKKLKKSL
+212 QLIDKKLKRTF

-228 KKIYRIFKASK
+228 KKIYRIFKSSK
-239 FVEDKYKEDLTS
+239 FIKDKYKEDLTS
-251 LVTRYKEKGYRDAR
+251 LISKYKEKGYRDAR
-265 IISDTVSYNKKN
+265 IVSENVAYDKKKN
-277 NKIDINIKLE
+277 KINIDVNIE
-287 EGKKYYFGDI
+287 EGRKYYFGDI

-307 QLLNSI
+307 QVLNSI
-313 LGLKKGETYNGV
+313 LGIKRGDTYNGV

-338 SEDIT
+338 SEDVT
-343 NLYQNSGYLWS
+343 NLYQNNGYLWS
-354 SINPVEVKTA
+354 NINPVEVKTE

-375 EGPVAYFNNI
+375 EGPVAYFNNV

-535 FTSLSHS
+535 FTSISHS
-542 KQFLYDYSS
+542 KQFLYDYQT
-551 RNVTKDKSF
+551 RDVTRDKSF

-605 GASRNLAFNTSLS
+605 GASRNLAFNTTLS

-633 NFSVSAKFTLP
+633 NFTISAKFSLP
-644 YSLFNGVDYANLK
+644 YSLVNGVNYATLK
-657 NEEQYKLKYI
+657 DKEEYKYKNPNAAYYNTNGNYVPNGAYI
-667 SNSGIVT
+667 DEN
-674 QAVNNIYPIDGDYI
+674 GDQ
-688 AETSTNSGVY
+688 TF
-698 KRVDT
+698 
-703 YQEADLNRSK
+703 DLNRAVADQSK
-713 YDQEVFKWLEFYKVK
+713 IDQERFKWLEFYKIK

-742 LRSRA
+742 LRTRG
-747 EFGFLGAYNSNRGIV
+747 EFGFLGAYNQDRGII

-774 ANYSL
+774 ANFSL

-815 TMKQTAKIYAMTF
+815 TMKQSAKIYAMTF
-828 VEAGSA
+828 LEAGSA
-834 FDNFKTFD
+834 FDSFKKFD
-842 PFKMQRS
+842 PFRMQRS

>member
-1 MEKLANK
+1 
-8 LDKLTMFKNR
+8 MFKKR

-23 ALLFIGNTINAQ
+23 TLLFIGNTITAQ
-35 EITLEKG
+35 ETAFEKG

-55 VSFNEQTVITFTG
+55 VSFNEQTIITFTG

-91 LGLFDDVNFYV
+91 LGLFNDVNFYV
-102 KKIEGEN
+102 KKVEGES
-109 IFLELELFELPKLN
+109 IVLELELYELPKLN

-136 DIIKDTELNK
+136 DIIKETELTK

-160 YVEKKF
+160 YIENKF

-172 NTKVTINTVPDS
+172 NSKVTINTLADS
-184 TNTKVDMVIFIDK
+184 TNTKVDMVVFIDK
-197 GDKVKINK
+197 GKKVKISK
-205 INFKGNE
+205 INFVGNE
-212 QIVDKKLKKSL
+212 KLTDKKLKKAF

-228 KKIYRIFKASK
+228 KKIYRIFKSSK
-239 FVEDKYKEDLTS
+239 FIKEKYKEDLNS
-251 LVTRYKEKGYRDAR
+251 LVTKYKEKGYRDAR
-265 IISDTVSYNKKN
+265 VVSESVVYNKEK
-277 NKIDINIKLE
+277 NKIDIDVNLE
-287 EGKKYYFGDI
+287 EGRKYYFGDI
-297 RFLGNTVYSD
+297 RFLGNTVYSN
-307 QLLNSI
+307 QVLNSI
-313 LGLKKGETYNGV
+313 LGIKRGEIYNGV
-325 LLQKRIADNSAPD
+325 LLQKRISDNSAPN
-338 SEDIT
+338 SEDLS
-343 NLYQNSGYLWS
+343 NLYQNNGYLWS
-354 SINPVEVKTA
+354 NITPVEVKTE
-364 NDTIDFEIRIT
+364 NDTIDFEIRIS
-375 EGPVAYFNNI
+375 EGPVAYFNKI

-444 GTVDLDWTVVEKGS
+444 GTVDLDWNVVEKGS

-503 KMSLRLQ
+503 KMALRLQ

-542 KQFLYDYSS
+542 KQFLYDYQT
-551 RNVTKDKSF
+551 RAVTRTKSF
-560 NITTLTVGYGKRLKV
+560 NISTITVGYGKRLKV

-605 GASRNLAFNTSLS
+605 GASRNLSFNTSLT
-618 RDSRGLDPVFPDRGS
+618 RDSRGVDPVFPEYGS
-633 NFSVSAKFTLP
+633 NFSISAKFSLP
-644 YSLFNGVDYANLK
+644 YSLINGVDYAGLK
-657 NEEQYKLKYI
+657 NKKEYKFTNQGAAYFNTNGNYVPQGSYVD
-667 SNSGIVT
+667 SNGDATSNYENGI
-674 QAVNNIYPIDGDYI
+674 
-688 AETSTNSGVY
+688 
-698 KRVDT
+698 
-703 YQEADLNRSK
+703 ADQSK
-713 YDQEVFKWLEFYKVK
+713 IDQERFKWLEFYKVK

-742 LRSRA
+742 LRTRG
-747 EFGFLGAYNSNRGIV
+747 EFGFLGAYNKDRGII

-793 SLSSSNGG
+793 SLSSSDGG

-828 VEAGSA
+828 LEAGSA
-834 FDNFKTFD
+834 FDSFKKFD

-870 GFDPVP
+870 GFDPIP
-876 GDTVKSGW
+876 GGTVKSGW

>member
-18 ILFLF
+18 ILFL
-23 ALLFIGNTINAQ
+23 LFLFLGNTINAQ
-35 EITLEKG
+35 ETTLEKG
-42 KEYTL
+42 KEYIL
-47 AGVEVTGK
+47 AGLEVTGK

-91 LGLFDDVNFYV
+91 LGLFNDVNFYV
-102 KKIEGEN
+102 KKIEGET
-109 IFLELELFELPKLN
+109 IFLELELYELPKLN
-123 EVKIKG
+123 DIKIKG
-129 IKKGKKE
+129 IKKGKREDVVKE
-136 DIIKDTELNK
+136 TELNK
-146 GKVVNDNL
+146 GKIVNDNL
-154 VTNTKN
+154 ITNTKN
-160 YVEKKF
+160 YIENKF

-172 NTKVTINTVPDS
+172 NTKVTINTLADS
-184 TNTKVDMVIFIDK
+184 TNTKVDMVVFIDK
-197 GDKVKINK
+197 GEKVKISA
-205 INFKGNE
+205 INFVGNE
-212 QIVDKKLKKSL
+212 QLTDKKLKKSF

-228 KKIYRIFKASK
+228 KKSYRVFKASK
-239 FVEDKYKEDLTS
+239 FVKDKYKEDLGT
-251 LVTRYKEKGYRDAR
+251 LVTNYKEKGYRDAR
-265 IISDTVSYNKKN
+265 VVSESVVYDKQT
-277 NKIDINIKLE
+277 NKINIDVNIE
-287 EGKKYYFGDI
+287 EGQKYYFGDI
-297 RFLGNTVYSD
+297 RFLGNTVYTD
-307 QLLNSI
+307 QVLNSI
-313 LGLKKGETYNGV
+313 LGIKRGEIYNGV
-325 LLQKRIADNSAPD
+325 LLEKRIADKTSPD
-338 SEDIT
+338 AEDVS
-343 NLYQNSGYLWS
+343 NLYQNNGYLWS
-354 SINPVEVKTA
+354 NINPVEVKTE
-364 NDTIDFEIRIT
+364 NDTIDFEIRIS
-375 EGPVAYFNNI
+375 EGPIAYFNNI

-404 RPGEKWNKEL
+404 RPGEKWNKDL

-444 GTVDLDWTVVEKGS
+444 GTVDLDWTLVEKGS

-510 GSQSFQ
+510 ASQGFQ

-535 FTSLSHS
+535 FTSISHS
-542 KQFLYDYSS
+542 KQFLFDFRS
-551 RNVTKDKSF
+551 RNVTRDKSF
-560 NITTLTVGYGKRLKV
+560 NISTLTVGYGKRLKV
-575 PDDYFSLSNSVSFS
+575 PDDYFSISNSASFS

-605 GASRNLAFNTSLS
+605 GASRNLAFSSTLT
-618 RDSRGLDPVFPDRGS
+618 RDSRGLDPIFPDRGS
-633 NFSVSAKFTLP
+633 TFSVSAKFTLP
-644 YSLFNGVDYANLK
+644 YSSFNGVDYANLGNK
-657 NEEQYKLKYI
+657 EEYKLRNNTVSRTDANGNILPVYL
-667 SNSGIVT
+667 NAAGENT
-674 QAVNNIYPIDGDYI
+674 YDFTEAV
-688 AETSTNSGVY
+688 
-698 KRVDT
+698 
-703 YQEADLNRSK
+703 ADQSLV
-713 YDQEVFKWLEFYKVK
+713 DQERFKWLEFYKVK
-728 FSGDWYTKVYKKFV
+728 FSGDWYTKIYKKFV
-742 LRSRA
+742 LRTRA
-747 EFGFLGAYNSNRGIV
+747 EFGFLGAYNQDRGVV
-762 PFERFYVGGDGL
+762 PFERFFVGGDGL
-774 ANYSL
+774 ANFAL

-793 SLSSSNGG
+793 SLSSQNGG

-815 TMKQTAKIYAMTF
+815 TMKQSAKIYAMTF

-842 PFKMQRS
+842 PFKVQRA
-849 AGFGLR
+849 AGLGLR

-870 GFDPVP
+870 GFDPIP